1 MTPKQK
7 RFVEEYL
14 IDLNATKAAKRAGY
28 SAKTAGQIGDNL
40 LKRPEIEEA
49 VAEALEAQS
58 KRTLIS
64 ADQVLLDI
72 QAVGDDAWRAEDYT
86 NALKSREL
94 LGKRYKLFTD
104 RVEVQ
109 NTVPRAER
117 LQAARD
123 RRKKA

>member
-1 MTPKQK
+1 MNPKQK
-7 RFVEEYL
+7 RFVENYL

-40 LKRPEIEEA
+40 LKRPEIAQA
-49 VAEALEAQS
+49 VAEAMEAQS

-72 QAVGDDAWRAEDYT
+72 QAIGDDAWLAEEYA

-104 RVEVQ
+104 LVEVQ

-123 RRKKA
+123 RRRKA